1 MFNWFKKSGAESE
14 GKSAGPIPEIDSDT
28 DLDALI
34 AQDTVI
40 LFKHSTACPTS
51 WAAHLQVMKFVD
63 AHPEFPVRMVS
74 VIQERATSNKIA
86 EKTGI
91 RHQSPQIIFL
101 RQGKVVSAISHGSIT
116 VAQLNQLIAD

>member
-1 MFNWFKKSGAESE
+1 MFNWFKKSGSETE
-14 GKSAGPIPEIDSDT
+14 GKSAGPIQEIDADT

-34 AQDTVI
+34 AQDTVM

-63 AHPEFPVRMVS
+63 AHPEFPLLMVS
-74 VIQERATSNKIA
+74 VIQQRAASNQIA
-86 EKTGI
+86 EKTGV

-101 RQGKVVSAISHGSIT
+101 RQGSVVSAISHGSIT
-116 VAQLNQLIAD
+116 LAQLDHLIAS